1 MPTAPDPLLAIT
13 KLYHFTDVRNLPLIK
28 KLNGIWST
36 AKLRIGQCEFFP
48 GGNELSLTQDAKV
61 GMDYYVHLCWDRNHH
76 MEKNIRHRDKDIKL
90 FYLEI
95 DRLILYEAGVVFTPG
110 VANTSGMPKYSVQ
123 EAVDGAII
131 DYDAINKRIG
141 PLYQDVPQ
149 ARRQK
154 AERTEI
160 LVPERVAIKWI
171 TNFPNG

>member
-1 MPTAPDPLLAIT
+1 MAAASDPLAQILR
-13 KLYHFTDVRNLPLIK
+13 LYHFTDVRNLPMIK
-28 KLNGIWST
+28 KLDGLWST
-36 AKLRIGQCEFFP
+36 GKLRNGKAEFFP
-48 GGNELSLTQDAKV
+48 GGNDLSLKQDVAV

-76 MEKNIRHRDKDIKL
+76 MEKNIRERDKDIRL

-95 DRLILYEAGVVFTPG
+95 DRLLLYEPGVVFTPG

-123 EAVDGAII
+123 EAVDGEMI

-141 PLYQDVPQ
+141 PLYQAGPQ

-154 AERTEI
+154 AERSEI
-160 LVPERVAIKWI
+160 LVPERVAMKFI